1 MSDDKTRYDA
11 GMKVRRSVLGDAWV
25 DRANAKLNDFNGEF
39 QNFITRYAWG
49 EIWTRPGM
57 ERKTRSC
64 CVLSMMIAL
73 GNWDEFRLH
82 VRAAFNNGLT
92 RDDIKEVI
100 LMAAVYA
107 GVPKANHAVKEAE
120 AVFREMET
128 P

>member
-11 GMKVRRSVLGDAWV
+11 GMAVRRSVLGDVWV

-49 EIWTRPGM
+49 EVWTRPGM

-73 GNWDEFRLH
+73 GNWEEFRLH

-92 RDDIKEVI
+92 KDDIKEII

-120 AVFREMET
+120 AVFREMDGG
-128 P
+128 